1 MNRLCRALGR
11 IGPTKIGSMNLT
23 PDPDDGLI
31 RRKEFVHGGGDA
43 VELRRAHRQGRLVRI
58 TRGVYRSV
66 DSDDPAAEPVY
77 DQAYRQLVIAV
88 ASRSTERVVS
98 HSSAAVMH
106 GLNQLAPDQS
116 RVHFYVRAGGRRGR
130 EVHLHTG
137 SLTRSDVTVV
147 DGVLLTKLGIT
158 ACDVARQGSF
168 AQAVVVLDH
177 ALRLGV
183 DRAELESI
191 AQRSAKTAGV
201 AVLRRALDVADPN
214 SESVGESLSRS
225 LFIEWSD
232 IPVPSLQTE
241 YRESWGEV
249 IARVDFDWDGKVVG
263 EFDGRVKYEKH
274 RRPGES
280 VADTVLREKR
290 REDRL
295 REEGIMVIRWVWDDL
310 KDPRLLRSRIR
321 KVLRAA
327 GVI

>member
-1 MNRLCRALGR
+1 MD
-11 IGPTKIGSMNLT
+11 LT
-23 PDPDDGLI
+23 PDPRDGLI
-31 RRKEFVHGGGDA
+31 RRKEFVHNGGDA
-43 VELRRAHRQGRLVRI
+43 AELRRDHRQGRLVRI
-58 TRGVYRSV
+58 TRGVYRTV
-66 DSDDPAAEPVY
+66 DPDEHTAEPVY
-77 DQAYRQLVIAV
+77 DEAYRQLVIAV
-88 ASRSTERVVS
+88 AGRSRERVVS
-98 HSSAAVMH
+98 HSSAAVFH
-106 GLNQLAPDQS
+106 GLDQLEPDQG

-177 ALRLGV
+177 ALRMGV
-183 DRAELESI
+183 DRTELTSI
-191 AQRSAKTAGV
+191 VQRSGKRAGV
-201 AVLRRALDVADPN
+201 AVLRRALDVADRK

-232 IPVPSLQTE
+232 IPIPSLQVE
-241 YRESWGEV
+241 YREPWGEL
-249 IARVDFDWDGKVVG
+249 IARVDFDWEGKVVG
-263 EFDGRVKYEKH
+263 EFDGKVKYEKH

-280 VADTVLREKR
+280 VSDAVIREKR

-295 REEGIMVIRWVWDDL
+295 REEGIMVIRWVWADL
-310 KDPRLLRSRIR
+310 KDPRLLHSRIR
-321 KVLRAA
+321 KVLRGA

>member
-1 MNRLCRALGR
+1 MDF
-11 IGPTKIGSMNLT
+11 T
-23 PDPDDGLI
+23 PDPEDGLV
-31 RRKEFVHGGGDA
+31 RRKEFVHNGGDA
-43 VELRRAHRQGRLVRI
+43 AELRRDHRQGRLVRV
-58 TRGVYRSV
+58 TRGVYRTV
-66 DSDDPAAEPVY
+66 DPDEDTAEPVY
-77 DQAYRQLVIAV
+77 DEAYRQLVIAI
-88 ASRSTERVVS
+88 AGRSTERVVS
-98 HSSAAVMH
+98 HSSAAVIH
-106 GLNQLAPDQS
+106 GLNQLAPDQR

-183 DRAELESI
+183 DKAELTSI
-191 AQRSAKTAGV
+191 VGRSAKSSGI
-201 AVLRRALDVADPN
+201 AVLRRALDVADRN

-225 LFIEWSD
+225 LFIEWAD
-232 IPVPSLQTE
+232 IPLPTLQTE
-241 YRESWGEV
+241 FHDEKGIL
-249 IARVDFDWDGKVVG
+249 IARVDFDWEGRVVG
-263 EFDGRVKYEKH
+263 EFDGKVKYEKH

-280 VADTVLREKR
+280 VSDAVIREKR

-295 REEGIMVIRWVWDDL
+295 REQGIMVIRWVWDDL
-310 KDPRLLRSRIR
+310 RNPQLLRSRIR
-321 KVLRAA
+321 KVLHGA